1 MRALGPLIFSFGL
14 TFSGAVPTFESPDRW
29 FAEDK
34 AQHFFL
40 SFALTNAGY
49 GGARLVG
56 ISHRPALVTAGVA
69 TAAAGLG
76 KEIYDERAGS
86 GFSVKDLVWDGI
98 GIAAGIILIS
108 YAR

>member
-69 TAAAGLG
+69 TARSEEHTYELQSRGH
-76 KEIYDERAGS
+76 
-86 GFSVKDLVWDGI
+86 LVCRLLLEKKTKI
-98 GIAAGIILIS
+98 TIAN
-108 YAR
+108 Y